1 MTIESASNFAI
12 EHLKMQ
18 GIQAI
23 KIESKVSCSRYV
35 EFEINDV
42 KRKLR
47 FSDHPVVNGYVKTF
61 CVSNNKKNKRNN
73 NRIPEL
79 KRFIDSAVRDCKKRS
94 YYKLLKSTNLS
105 RDKK

>member
-18 GIQAI
+18 GIPAI

-35 EFEINDV
+35 EFEINGV

-73 NRIPEL
+73 NRVTEL
-79 KRFIDSAVRDCKKRS
+79 KNFIDKEVKKVKIRS
-94 YYKLLKSTNLS
+94 NCNTIAAIIH
-105 RDKK
+105 

>member
-35 EFEINDV
+35 EFEINGV

-61 CVSNNKKNKRNN
+61 CVSNNKKNKRNSN
-73 NRIPEL
+73 NRTTEL
-79 KRFIDSAVRDCKKRS
+79 KNFIDKEVKKVKIRS
-94 YYKLLKSTNLS
+94 NYNTIAAII
-105 RDKK
+105 

>member
-1 MTIESASNFAI
+1 
-12 EHLKMQ
+12 MQ

-35 EFEINDV
+35 EFEINGV

-61 CVSNNKKNKRNN
+61 CVSNNKKNKRNS
-73 NRIPEL
+73 NRVTEL
-79 KRFIDSAVRDCKKRS
+79 KNFIDKEVKKVKIRS
-94 YYKLLKSTNLS
+94 NYNTI
-105 RDKK
+105 DAII